1 MRIQLLGLTSVSLL
15 AMLYGC
21 NTTSTADAVINDQ
34 RAQNVPAI
42 AADKGRSFV
51 GPELH
56 MAAGEDKMICWVP
69 DWSPDQNYY
78 VTRFASYQGKMGHHL
93 VAMQSPDPLPVGKT
107 WDCTDISNMLNLR
120 PLVLPDNSQTK
131 NLEVMPADS
140 AIKMPKGTTI
150 VFQSHYI
157 NYGDTELVFQD
168 VGQLFMTTTPPKSE
182 VNYLIVNDSHITVMP
197 GETTSSTIE
206 CVVPGDINLVAS
218 LGHMHEWG
226 KRIDVEVVPVGG
238 KKGDATNAFLYQQKT
253 WVPEYRDAPPVQL
266 WGATKPLALHK
277 GDTVRLTCTWTN
289 DKTTPLKYPH
299 EMCTSVN
306 YYYPALPEGLLLC
319 DPD

>member
-107 WDCTDISNMLNLR
+107 WDCTDHQQHAEPAAAR
-120 PLVLPDNSQTK
+120 AARQQPDQESG
-131 NLEVMPADS
+131 S
-140 AIKMPKGTTI
+140 
-150 VFQSHYI
+150 
-157 NYGDTELVFQD
+157 
-168 VGQLFMTTTPPKSE
+168 
-182 VNYLIVNDSHITVMP
+182 
-197 GETTSSTIE
+197 
-206 CVVPGDINLVAS
+206 
-218 LGHMHEWG
+218 
-226 KRIDVEVVPVGG
+226 
-238 KKGDATNAFLYQQKT
+238 DA
-253 WVPEYRDAPPVQL
+253 R
-266 WGATKPLALHK
+266 
-277 GDTVRLTCTWTN
+277 
-289 DKTTPLKYPH
+289 
-299 EMCTSVN
+299 
-306 YYYPALPEGLLLC
+306 
-319 DPD
+319 